1 MHHKE
6 ILTTCLTILNQ
17 RAQSYG
23 NEDVLFEVASQIA
36 SLISGR
42 DYSKYDISLVMEA
55 VKLARRRFDPL
66 LDDSYIDQINYT
78 AFSAQFA
85 KETFT
90 RAAATIPEE
99 DTAAHA
105 TRPWPVTTETT
116 NEQNIRVHFDGD
128 STSVVSLVPK
138 PVEG

>member
-6 ILTTCLTILNQ
+6 LLTECLRILNQ

-23 NEDVLFEVASQIA
+23 NEDNLFEVASQIA

-42 DYSKYDISLVMEA
+42 DYSKYDISVVMESI
-55 VKLARRRFDPL
+55 KLARRRFNPL

-85 KETFT
+85 KEAFI
-90 RAAATIPEE
+90 RATPIPEE
-99 DTAAHA
+99 EIAAPA
-105 TRPWPVTTETT
+105 MRPYPVTTETT
-116 NEQNIRVHFDGD
+116 NEQNVRVHFDGD
-128 STSVVSLVPK
+128 NTSVVSLVPK
-138 PVEG
+138 PVES

>member
-1 MHHKE
+1 M
-6 ILTTCLTILNQ
+6 
-17 RAQSYG
+17 
-23 NEDVLFEVASQIA
+23 FEVAAQIA

-42 DYSKYDISLVMEA
+42 NYAKYDISVVMES

-90 RAAATIPEE
+90 KATPIPEE
-99 DTAAHA
+99 ETAAPA
-105 TRPWPVTTETT
+105 MRPYPVTTETT
-116 NEQNIRVHFDGD
+116 NDQNIRVHFDGD
-128 STSVVSLVPK
+128 STSVVSIVPK

>member
-1 MHHKE
+1 MQHKE
-6 ILTTCLTILNQ
+6 LLNECIRILNQ

-23 NEDVLFEVASQIA
+23 NEDNLFEVAAQIA

-42 DYSKYDISLVMEA
+42 DYSKYDISVVMESI
-55 VKLARRRFDPL
+55 KLARRRFNPL

-85 KETFT
+85 KEAFT
-90 RAAATIPEE
+90 KATPIPEE
-99 DTAAHA
+99 ETAAPA
-105 TRPWPVTTETT
+105 MRPYPVTTETT

-128 STSVVSLVPK
+128 NTSVVSLIPK
-138 PVEG
+138 PVES